1 MYGKKI
7 MAMAAGVI
15 LAVGAVGCGT
25 EKQDDTTA
33 ILQKAQNTMSKLESL
48 SADSETKIVME
59 NGSESGTMMIWRN
72 QDLFMNPFKMHY
84 KTKVMLGE
92 GSEVVDTEEQYAEE
106 RDGMVHTY
114 SVTAG
119 YVFAD
124 SHTTEEFIGEQA
136 LADLDL
142 YLTKLQSAQTVGTEE
157 INGVSATVV
166 TGILD
171 GKDMADSG
179 EEWADIREGK
189 VDADASIK
197 LWITEDGYVLR
208 HEIDATALMNGM
220 RSGADPEAEPVD
232 DWSYGE
238 YVEQMTYGDFN
249 AVLDFEIPAEVLEA
263 A

>member
-1 MYGKKI
+1 M
-7 MAMAAGVI
+7 
-15 LAVGAVGCGT
+15 
-25 EKQDDTTA
+25 
-33 ILQKAQNTMSKLESL
+33 
-48 SADSETKIVME
+48 
-59 NGSESGTMMIWRN
+59 
-72 QDLFMNPFKMHY
+72 
-84 KTKVMLGE
+84 
-92 GSEVVDTEEQYAEE
+92 
-106 RDGMVHTY
+106 
-114 SVTAG
+114 
-119 YVFAD
+119 
-124 SHTTEEFIGEQA
+124 
-136 LADLDL
+136 
-142 YLTKLQSAQTVGTEE
+142 
-157 INGVSATVV
+157 

-189 VDADASIK
+189 VDADDSIK

-249 AVLDFEIPAEVLEA
+249 AVLDFEIQAEVLEA

>member
-1 MYGKKI
+1 
-7 MAMAAGVI
+7 
-15 LAVGAVGCGT
+15 
-25 EKQDDTTA
+25 
-33 ILQKAQNTMSKLESL
+33 MSKLESL
-48 SADSETKIVME
+48 SVDSETKIVME

-72 QDLFMNPFKMHY
+72 QDLFMNPFKMHS

-124 SHTTEEFIGEQA
+124 SYTTEEFIGEQA

-189 VDADASIK
+189 VDADDSIK

-249 AVLDFEIPAEVLEA
+249 AVLDFEIQAEVLEA